1 MVFSDTGTIT
11 GVWNSTLGTLTLTG
25 GDTLANYEAA
35 LRSITYQ
42 NTSDTPSDLTR
53 TVSFTVN
60 DGDVDSNVLTR
71 DIDVT
76 PANDAPM
83 NTVPGTQSVVEET
96 TTSINGISIV
106 DVDAGGSNVTT
117 QLQVSV
123 GALNVTL
130 SGNASISS
138 GAIGTSDLTIQGS
151 VAEINATLASLTYTG
166 NTDVIGFNADTLT
179 ITTND
184 LGNTGLGGALQD
196 V

>member
-1 MVFSDTGTIT
+1 MIFSDTGTIT

-83 NTVPGTQSVVEET
+83 IDLNGSDGGGFNYSTMFNEGDSPVSVTDSDATITDLDHVVYQRLDIGLSGFLDGPVEE
-96 TTSINGISIV
+96 III
-106 DVDAGGSNVTT
+106 AGNQFQYGNVRNKSTYGWFDKLQH
-117 QLQVSV
+117 QL
-123 GALNVTL
+123 
-130 SGNASISS
+130 
-138 GAIGTSDLTIQGS
+138 
-151 VAEINATLASLTYTG
+151 
-166 NTDVIGFNADTLT
+166 
-179 ITTND
+179 
-184 LGNTGLGGALQD
+184 
-196 V
+196 